1 MSFLI
6 PVVVGFCL
14 AGVYLLIV
22 NKTGDNKKHLKDLP
36 EEQQEF
42 AISKYY
48 SAKNLPKKSFTD
60 IINSPSFLDEF
71 AEQESNQS

>member
-6 PVVVGFCL
+6 PVVVAFCL
-14 AGVYLLIV
+14 VGVYLLIE
-22 NKTGDNKKHLKDLP
+22 NKKGGNKKRLKDLP
-36 EEQQEF
+36 NNQQEF

-48 SAKNLPKKSFTD
+48 SANNLPKKSFTN
-60 IINSPSFLDEF
+60 IINSPSFLNEF